1 MARFEERHPAGI
13 VFKDVLTRN
22 GTYEEERAEAL
33 AAIERHNEAPT
44 GLRVSSSYLVFTV
57 APRAAG

>member
-1 MARFEERHPAGI
+1 M

-22 GTYEEERAEAL
+22 GTYAEKRAEAI
-33 AAIERHNEAPT
+33 AAIERHNEART
-44 GLRVSSSYLVFTV
+44 GLRVTSSYLVFTV